1 MRSVAPPELVYC
13 DCGRPMA
20 CADGLDSGRRSAAGI
35 VGGVNRYEGK
45 GEAQFRSI
53 VPVRRL
59 RPRRDLLW
67 KNR

>member
-45 GEAQFRSI
+45 GEAQVQVNSSCAAASSQA
-53 VPVRRL
+53 
-59 RPRRDLLW
+59 
-67 KNR
+67 